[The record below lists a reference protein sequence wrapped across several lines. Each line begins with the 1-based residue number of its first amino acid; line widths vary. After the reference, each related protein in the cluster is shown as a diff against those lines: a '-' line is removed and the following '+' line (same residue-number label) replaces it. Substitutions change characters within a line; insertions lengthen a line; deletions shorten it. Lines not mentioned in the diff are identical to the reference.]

1 MGGGTVDGG
10 VGDRQR
16 MGERMNEWG
25 RRTADGVGQAFQP
38 VGEQTVNE

>member
-16 MGERMNEWG
+16 MEERINEWG
-25 RRTADGVGQAFQP
+25 WRGV
-38 VGEQTVNE
+38 TVNEWRHE